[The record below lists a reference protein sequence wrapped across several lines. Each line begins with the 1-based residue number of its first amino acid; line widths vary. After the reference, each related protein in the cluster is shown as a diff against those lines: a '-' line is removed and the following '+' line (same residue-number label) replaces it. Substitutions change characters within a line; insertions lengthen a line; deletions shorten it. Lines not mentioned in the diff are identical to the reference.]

1 MIQGGTNTNVIPGK
15 VRFTLDVRAPADT
28 QRRKAATDVTDAL
41 RAICEKRDVKLS
53 MTTLHENTIA
63 GCAPWLMQQL
73 DTAVAR
79 EGIRVHRLPSGA
91 GHDGMA
97 MQALT
102 DIGML
107 FVRCKAGISHNPA
120 ESVTLQDVDMGARV
134 LLGFIEN
141 FQSK

>member
-1 MIQGGTNTNVIPGK
+1 MVSGK
-15 VRFTLDVRAPADT
+15 ARFTLDVRAPADT
-28 QRRKAATDVTDAL
+28 QRRKAASDMTDTL
-41 RAICEKRDVKLS
+41 RAICEKRGVKLS
-53 MTTLHENTIA
+53 MTILHENTIA

-73 DTAVAR
+73 DAAVAR
-79 EGIRVHRLPSGA
+79 AGIQIHRLPSGA

-97 MQALT
+97 MQALC

-120 ESVTLQDVDMGARV
+120 ESVTPQDVEVGARV

-141 FQSK
+141 FKTQQR